1 MSMLTELEISTQKWL
16 EIRKK
21 FHFLVCRK
29 CDSVSRKCDPVSRK
43 CDPVS
48 KKCDPVSW
56 DVTQFPKIVTWFP
69 KMEGIRNSIRW
80 PCFPKRGPGFQRK
93 WFDFFQETGRHQK
106 FKLTVPFKGNFFFEL
121 MPTKCL
127 HLLSWATNH
136 TNISKIPS
144 SSYVGKTRQLSWC
157 GCDQDQNQLK
167 KKHTRTLPYF
177 LSNKIHPR

>member
-1 MSMLTELEISTQKWL
+1 MTRNSKKVSLFGLSKMWLGFPKMWPGVQKMWPGFQ
-16 EIRKK
+16 KMWPS
-21 FHFLVCRK
+21 FMK
-29 CDSVSRKCDPVSRK
+29 CDSVSKNCDRVSQNL
-43 CDPVS
+43 
-48 KKCDPVSW
+48 W
-56 DVTQFPKIVTWFP
+56 Q
-69 KMEGIRNSIRW
+69 EGIRNSIRW

-136 TNISKIPS
+136 TNISKVPS

-157 GCDQDQNQLK
+157 GCDEDQN
-167 KKHTRTLPYF
+167 
-177 LSNKIHPR
+177 N